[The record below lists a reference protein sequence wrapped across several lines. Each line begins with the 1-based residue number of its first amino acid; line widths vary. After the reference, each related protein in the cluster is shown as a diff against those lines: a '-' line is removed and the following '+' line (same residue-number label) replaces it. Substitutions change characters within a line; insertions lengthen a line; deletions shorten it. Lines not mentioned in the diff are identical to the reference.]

1 MGRRLAQPEVVEREK
16 AGAERVGAAV
26 GLERVVAMAMV
37 PGAAVVARV
46 TVAERV
52 AAAMAV
58 AVVKAKGAV
67 AWVVGMAAA
76 ALECRGR

>member
-1 MGRRLAQPEVVEREK
+1 MGRRLAEPEVVEREK
-16 AGAERVGAAV
+16 AGAERVALA
-26 GLERVVAMAMV
+26 LV
-37 PGAAVVARV
+37 PGAAVGAWV

-52 AAAMAV
+52 AAAMPM

-67 AWVVGMAAA
+67 AWVVGMGAA